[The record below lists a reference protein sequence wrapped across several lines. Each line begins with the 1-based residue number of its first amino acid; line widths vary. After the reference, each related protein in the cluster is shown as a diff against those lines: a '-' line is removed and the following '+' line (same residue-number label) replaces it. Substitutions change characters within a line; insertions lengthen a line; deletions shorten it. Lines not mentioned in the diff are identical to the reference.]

1 MLKIAL
7 VTNEPPPYRVPIFN
21 RIARMDGVDLRVI
34 FFAKREP
41 NRHWNLP
48 PMEFDHQYLR
58 ERIITVKGR
67 YIHNNPDIFLAL
79 KRFSPHVIVNDGL
92 NPTNLYAFVYA
103 LLGNVPNV
111 PLTDGTDLSEQ
122 GLSKVHKSIRRLVYR
137 RSRAFLYASL
147 GGLRLFQSYGVD
159 ANDCFRSHL
168 CTDNDAYMRDDLPTE
183 REFDLIFCG
192 RLVKEKSPRF
202 ALEVA
207 TLLSK
212 KLGRKVRLLF
222 VGSGDEEAAL
232 KEAAT
237 VVAEWVDVHFHGFA
251 RQEEL
256 PALYRSARIFLFP
269 TQGDV
274 WGVVANEACAAGLPI
289 IVSPYAGVN
298 GELVIE
304 GENGFICEL
313 EQEAWAE
320 RAARLLQDDALWERY
335 SQRSLEL
342 VDDYNFNNAADGIIE
357 ACRHALSPGTPVSN
371 KLSPKRGTQS
381 A

>member
-1 MLKIAL
+1 
-7 VTNEPPPYRVPIFN
+7 
-21 RIARMDGVDLRVI
+21 
-34 FFAKREP
+34 
-41 NRHWNLP
+41 
-48 PMEFDHQYLR
+48 MEFDHQYLR
-58 ERIITVKGR
+58 ERILTVKGR

-122 GLSKVHKSIRRLVYR
+122 GLSKVHKWIRRMVYQ

-159 ANDCFRSHL
+159 ARDCFRSHL

-207 TLLSK
+207 TLLAK
-212 KLGRKVRLLF
+212 KLGRRVRLLF

-232 KEAAT
+232 KDTAAT
-237 VVAEWVDVHFHGFA
+237 IAEWVDVHFHGFA
-251 RQEEL
+251 KQEEL

-298 GELVIE
+298 GELVVE

-313 EQEAWAE
+313 DQEAWAE
-320 RAARLLQDDALWERY
+320 RAARLLQNEALWESY
-335 SQRSLEL
+335 SRRSLEL
-342 VDDYNFNNAADGIIE
+342 VEDYNFNNAADGIIE
-357 ACRHALSPGTPVSN
+357 ACRHALSPGTPVPN
-371 KLSPKRGTQS
+371 KLAPKRGTQS